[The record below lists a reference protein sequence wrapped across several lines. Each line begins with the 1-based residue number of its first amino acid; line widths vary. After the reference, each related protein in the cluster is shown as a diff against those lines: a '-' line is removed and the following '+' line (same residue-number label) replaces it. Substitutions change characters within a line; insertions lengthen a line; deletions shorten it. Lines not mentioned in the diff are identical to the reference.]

1 MNVASRAAPCKHGA
15 NEPGGTRVTS
25 RTRRHGRAA
34 LNATRRHKTSLD
46 DRDRTAVTD
55 PSNEQGCALR
65 PFVKRFLSLEAPH
78 CKHDANVV
86 PAPRDRATAR
96 RPSRDRAD
104 DHLSVRL
111 GTRTTR
117 LRMALPLRTEYR
129 ATGAGV
135 MSPYRSNENE
145 PRIPP
150 VTRVLNSSSTTP
162 ARVPSERAI
171 ASRSTSAAC
180 AAAGS
185 PSNPPGAPTERR
197 KRRAAGASVSG
208 GTW

>member
-65 PFVKRFLSLEAPH
+65 PVVKRFLSLEAPH

-96 RPSRDRAD
+96 RPSRDRAG
-104 DHLSVRL
+104 DHLSGRL
-111 GTRTTR
+111 GTRTTPSR
-117 LRMALPLRTEYR
+117 TTSPLRIVNR
-129 ATGAGV
+129 AMRAGV
-135 MSPYRSNENE
+135 MSPLRSNEND
-145 PRIPP
+145 PRNPP
-150 VTRVLNSSSTTP
+150 FSLVSNSSSTTD
-162 ARVPSERAI
+162 ARVPFERAI
-171 ASRSTSAAC
+171 ASSS
-180 AAAGS
+180 
-185 PSNPPGAPTERR
+185 
-197 KRRAAGASVSG
+197 ASVATAAPSAEPRTPLRSLAPARRPSA
-208 GTW
+208 GTVVRQA